1 MGELADE
8 VWRGGVNAWECDEM
22 GHLNTRFYVMRAV
35 EGLTLLLAQLGL
47 PGLTRP
53 GAATTFAV
61 EEMHIRFHREARLS
75 ASLRLTG
82 AVLGFDATGAEV
94 LLVMEDTA
102 KAEIKATFRTRLR
115 HVDAASG
122 VALPWP
128 EGFAARA
135 EARRVALPAR
145 AEPRSTGSGPVIGT
159 ASLAAAR
166 GLARLSLGIVGPERA
181 DVFGRLAAW
190 GFIGAVSDG
199 IGSVTGPFREIIA
212 RHADPVPAPARV
224 GGAVLEFRILHLDW
238 PRLGD
243 AYEVRGGLAGV
254 EGAVQ
259 KLVFWMQNPI
269 DGRVYGAMESVAV
282 NFDLESRRVIR
293 ISDRARALLEALTV
307 PGLRL

>member
-1 MGELADE
+1 MDDLADE
-8 VWRGGVNAWECDEM
+8 VWRGGVNSWECDEM

-47 PGLTRP
+47 PGLSRP

-61 EEMHIRFHREARLS
+61 EEMHIRFHREARES

-82 AVLGFDATGAEV
+82 GVLGSDATGAEV
-94 LLVMEDTA
+94 LLVMEDIS

-122 VALPWP
+122 VAVPWP
-128 EGFAARA
+128 DGFAGRA
-135 EARRVALPAR
+135 EARRVALPAH
-145 AEPRSTGSGPVIGT
+145 AEPRSTGRGPVASV
-159 ASLAAAR
+159 ASLAAAQ
-166 GLARLSLGIVGPERA
+166 GLARMSLGVVGPDRA
-181 DVFGRLAAW
+181 DVFGRLATW
-190 GFIGAVSDG
+190 GFAGAVSDG
-199 IGSVTGPFREIIA
+199 IRSVTGPTREIVA
-212 RHADPVPAPARV
+212 GHADPVPARV

-254 EGAVQ
+254 EGSVQ
-259 KLVFWMQNPI
+259 KLVFWMLNPI
-269 DGRVYGAMESVAV
+269 DGRVYGTMESVSV
-282 NFDLESRRVIR
+282 NFDLDTRRVIR
-293 ISDRARALLEALTV
+293 ISDRARALLQPLTV